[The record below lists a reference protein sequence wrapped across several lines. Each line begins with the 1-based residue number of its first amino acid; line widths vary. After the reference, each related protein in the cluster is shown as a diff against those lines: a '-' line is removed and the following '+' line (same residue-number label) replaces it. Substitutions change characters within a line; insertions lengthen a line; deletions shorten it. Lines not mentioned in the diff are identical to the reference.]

1 MKITLTKHLLVVGAL
16 VMLIGTIG
24 ACKNPID
31 YIGHYD
37 ADRNCIRG
45 GHPECVVGSMPK
57 Q

>member
-45 GHPECVVGSMPK
+45 GHPECVVGSMP
-57 Q
+57 QQ